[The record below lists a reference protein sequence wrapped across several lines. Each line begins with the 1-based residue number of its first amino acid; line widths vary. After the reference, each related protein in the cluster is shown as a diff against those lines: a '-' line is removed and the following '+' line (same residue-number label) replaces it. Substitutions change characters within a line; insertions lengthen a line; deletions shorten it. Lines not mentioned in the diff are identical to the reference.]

1 MFSLYVTAAILVSQN
16 SETVVMLVSQT
27 NPVGVELFLMQTLSF
42 VPINLHT
49 DAGRLSENTLYCCMM
64 NYSQTIT
71 AENSA

>member
-1 MFSLYVTAAILVSQN
+1 
-16 SETVVMLVSQT
+16 MLVSQT

-42 VPINLHT
+42 VPINLHI